1 MNQYKIKTKDESELQ
16 ELLDL
21 LNTNQIEIKQI
32 EIKKKS
38 QRKPQVVAVLDDVW
52 LNLLTEQGFTVIPE
66 EDISQYHVPIDD
78 NSIYWMLK
86 ARKIEQPCGDKVVQ
100 VEWGWSAGMS
110 DEELANTAEGSP
122 NWKYSVRTTLDM
134 AEEFYKELGDLIAR
148 MKGA

>member
-78 NSIYWMLK
+78 NSIYW
-86 ARKIEQPCGDKVVQ
+86 
-100 VEWGWSAGMS
+100 
-110 DEELANTAEGSP
+110 
-122 NWKYSVRTTLDM
+122 
-134 AEEFYKELGDLIAR
+134 
-148 MKGA
+148 